1 MLLYSI
7 GSPLNKVLN
16 SDLNMSFQIFTYAY
30 KGNSSDSII
39 INTDHVLSVYEATY
53 PNSESGEEE
62 SVVNLY
68 TVNGNTYQV
77 TESFGEVLN
86 KLNA

>member
-1 MLLYSI
+1 
-7 GSPLNKVLN
+7 
-16 SDLNMSFQIFTYAY
+16 MSFQIFTNVY

-53 PNSESGEEE
+53 PNSETGEDEN
-62 SVVNLY
+62 VVNLY
-68 TVNGNTYQV
+68 TINGNTYQV